1 MEELFKD
8 IHVGDKVMC
17 RHVRFGVVMN
27 RVCEVKSITKT
38 QIMLVGSDKKY
49 RRIDGSCIGDYCG
62 YRLYPYTEEAGE
74 KAKSEEIRRKA
85 RMMITETMQYDE
97 RFNKLTD
104 DDLKVI
110 IDVIKKKIN

>member
-8 IHVGDKVMC
+8 IHVGDKVIHRKM
-17 RHVRFGVVMN
+17 RFGDVVN
-27 RVCEVKSITKT
+27 QVFEVKNVTKT
-38 QIMLVGSDKKY
+38 QIMIVGSNKKY

-62 YRLYPYTEEAGE
+62 DRIFPYTKDMEY
-74 KAKSEEIRRKA
+74 KVRSETLRRKA

-110 IDVIKKKIN
+110 INVINKKN

>member
-8 IHVGDKVMC
+8 IHVGDKVIHRKM
-17 RHVRFGVVMN
+17 RFGDVVN
-27 RVCEVKSITKT
+27 QVCVVKNVTKT
-38 QIMLVGSDKKY
+38 QIMIVGSNNKY
-49 RRIDGSCIGDYCG
+49 RRIDGSCIGDYFGC
-62 YRLYPYTEEAGE
+62 RLYPYTEEAGE

-110 IDVIKKKIN
+110 INVINKKN